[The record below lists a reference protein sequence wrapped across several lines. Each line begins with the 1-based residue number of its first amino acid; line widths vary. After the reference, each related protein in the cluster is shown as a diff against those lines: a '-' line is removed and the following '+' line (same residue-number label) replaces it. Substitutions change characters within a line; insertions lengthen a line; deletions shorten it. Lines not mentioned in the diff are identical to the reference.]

1 MKNTDSLAPPWQAK
15 LADANL
21 SGAELAAALGLP
33 SVPHAPGAEGQ
44 FPVRVP
50 PGFLAAITPG
60 RVDDPL
66 LRQVLPVPEEEVV
79 VPGFMADPV
88 GDEAVMLRPGLL
100 RKYHGR
106 VLLITTGACAIHC
119 RYCFRRHFPYQEAH
133 AGADGFAEALE
144 HIATDALIRE
154 VILSGGDPL
163 VLSDRRL
170 GALTRALAA
179 IPHVERLRIHTR
191 VPTVL
196 PERISDEFI
205 AWFAPLSV
213 RKVVV
218 VHVNHANELSP
229 SARAALKRLQEGDA
243 TLLNQAVLLRGVND
257 TLDAQEQLANAL
269 FDAGVMPYYLH
280 MLDRVQGAAH
290 FEVGEAEARALVE
303 AMRGRL
309 PGYLVPRLVRE
320 VVGAPSKQPVM
331 A

>member
-1 MKNTDSLAPPWQAK
+1 MKNPDSPAHSWQTQLANAI
-15 LADANL
+15 L
-21 SGAELAAALGLP
+21 SGTELATALGLS
-33 SVPHAPGAEGQ
+33 SVPRAPGAEEQ

-50 PGFLAAITPG
+50 LGFLAAITPG
-60 RVDDPL
+60 QVDDPL
-66 LRQVLPVPEEEVV
+66 LRQVLPTPEEEVV

-88 GDEAVMLRPGLL
+88 GDRAVMLRPGLL
-100 RKYHGR
+100 HKYHGR

-133 AGADGFAEALE
+133 IGSDGFAKALE
-144 HIATDALIRE
+144 HIATDASIRE

-163 VLSDRRL
+163 VLNDRRL
-170 GALTRALAA
+170 KALSEALVA
-179 IPHVERLRIHTR
+179 IPHIERLRIHTR

-196 PERISDEFI
+196 PERINDEFM
-205 AWFAPLSV
+205 AWFAPLGV

-229 SARAALKRLQEGDA
+229 SARIALKRLQESGA

-257 TLDAQEQLANAL
+257 TLDAQEQLVKAL

-280 MLDRVQGAAH
+280 MLDRVHGAAH
-290 FEVGEAEARALVE
+290 FEVGEAEAQALVE
-303 AMRGRL
+303 AMRNRL

-320 VVGAPSKQPVM
+320 VAGAPSKLPVM
-331 A
+331 

>member
-1 MKNTDSLAPPWQAK
+1 MKNPDSPVRSWQTQ
-15 LADANL
+15 LADATL

-33 SVPHAPGAEGQ
+33 SLPRAPGAERQ

-50 PGFLAAITPG
+50 PGFLAAIAPG

-66 LRQVLPVPEEEVV
+66 LRQVLPVPEEEAV

-88 GDEAVMLRPGLL
+88 GDGAVMLRPGLL

-133 AGADGFAEALE
+133 AGGDGFAEALE
-144 HIATDALIRE
+144 YIATDASIRE

-170 GALTRALAA
+170 GALSAALAA

-196 PERISDEFI
+196 PERINDEFI

-229 SARAALKRLQEGDA
+229 SARAALKRLQEGGA

-257 TLDAQEQLANAL
+257 TLDAQEQLVNAL

-280 MLDRVQGAAH
+280 MLDRVHGAAH
-290 FEVGEAEARALVE
+290 FEVGEAEAQALVE

-320 VVGAPSKQPVM
+320 VAGAPSKLPVM